1 MGMMERRRMMA
12 SSGGEAPTPV
22 PTIGGLVVYADNC
35 YFASGNGKM
44 DNVSSSDDF
53 FITAIYDTGDNSK
66 KYYEVTR
73 WRAGVAGLVRFFND
87 LSANSVDYWSVMRTD
102 VTPGVPNIYD
112 FQSEGRYIAI
122 SVAKYCAA
130 DFYLKYYN
138 GDYICKGSN
147 VT

>member
-1 MGMMERRRMMA
+1 MGLMERRRMMA

-44 DNVSSSDDF
+44 DGVTASDDF
-53 FITAIYDTGDNSK
+53 FITAVYDTGDSSQK
-66 KYYEVTR
+66 HYEITR
-73 WRAGVAGLVRFFND
+73 WRTNVSALVRFFND

-102 VTPGVPNIYD
+102 ITAGVPNIYD
-112 FQSEGRYIAI
+112 FKSEGRYIAI

-130 DFYLKYYN
+130 NFYMKYYN

-147 VT
+147 IT

>member
-1 MGMMERRRMMA
+1 MGLMERRRMMA
-12 SSGGEAPTPV
+12 SSGGEAPTPT

-35 YFASGNGKM
+35 YFASGNGRI
-44 DNVSSSDDF
+44 DGVSSSDDF

-66 KYYEVTR
+66 KDYDITR
-73 WRAGVAGLVRFFND
+73 WRTNTTALIRFFND

-102 VTPGVPNIYD
+102 VTAGVPNIYN
-112 FQSEGRYIAI
+112 FQSAGRYVAI

-130 DFYLKYYN
+130 DFYFKYHN
-138 GDYICKGSN
+138 GEYICKGSN